1 MGVATAVALVGAG
14 VSAYSAYDASKK
26 KKEAKK
32 ALENLPTPE
41 TSNVADGL
49 TVSTRGADLRTQ
61 EAGRTS
67 ASAIDALRGSGARG
81 VIAGVGAVQAQ
92 NDLTAQ
98 SVGANL
104 DEQQKNIDMT
114 KANDNVRIQG
124 VKENRYNNDVSALSS
139 QYNSAQ
145 DAENKGIA
153 NTIQGVGSAGQA
165 YENSR
170 ATKGMTPEQKLEYE
184 RLKNLNKSPAKSNG
198 G

>member
-1 MGVATAVALVGAG
+1 M
-14 VSAYSAYDASKK
+14 
-26 KKEAKK
+26 
-32 ALENLPTPE
+32 
-41 TSNVADGL
+41 
-49 TVSTRGADLRTQ
+49 RTQ

-92 NDLTAQ
+92 NDLTTQ
-98 SVGANL
+98 SIGANL
-104 DEQQKNIDMT
+104 DEQQKNIDIM

-124 VKENRYNNDVSALSS
+124 VNENRYNNDVSALSS

-145 DAENKGIA
+145 DAQNQGIA

-184 RLKNLNKSPAKSNG
+184 RLKNLNKSPAKSNRE
-198 G
+198 

>member
-1 MGVATAVALVGAG
+1 MGAG

-104 DEQQKNIDMT
+104 DEQQKNIDMI

-124 VKENRYNNDVSALSS
+124 VNENRYNNDVSALSS

-145 DAENKGIA
+145 DAQNQGIA
-153 NTIQGVGSAGQA
+153 NTLSFAKSAGTA
-165 YENSR
+165 Y
-170 ATKGMTPEQKLEYE
+170 
-184 RLKNLNKSPAKSNG
+184 KNRDVKTGTTSKDGKSIWNGSEWVSN
-198 G
+198 